1 MARRRRLGSRILKAV
16 ASPLRLNILMLLY
29 EKGSLTYTE
38 IMSHLKLNPSRDA
51 GRFAYHLKTLLS
63 MNLIEPDP
71 DSKKYL
77 LTEIGKTVV
86 EFADELDEDAF
97 KKKMLVRTSRLS
109 IENFDKNR
117 IIESLTREAGV
128 PIELAQKIA
137 REAEKR
143 LLKLGIKY
151 VTAPLIRE
159 FVNAILVEH
168 GLEEYRHKLTRVGLP
183 IYDVTQLFKRLS
195 MRSVEVEEIR
205 NAAGNRV
212 LEEYT
217 LLNILPRDIADAH
230 ISGALNIQNLGQWI
244 LKVDSVMHD
253 LRFFL
258 KRGILWKKWVSNVK
272 TMRPPKSFRAALTL
286 LANLLQMSSYE
297 ISCEQ
302 CVDYFNLYLAP
313 YIIGLS
319 NDEIKDELKLFLHTV
334 NLTLSTNVSLGFEA
348 ALPVYLTNCIAVGP
362 KGKNDG
368 VYGDYVEESQTIASL
383 TMDCLISEME
393 DNPIFNPAVIIKVRP
408 EVFSGG
414 DAEKVIYD
422 AHRLAV
428 SGITYFANI
437 FWEPLPCVSYTASG
451 FRLGCEWREDWEL
464 DTIRTGCTGYV
475 TINLPRA
482 AYEAEG
488 DRRKFFE
495 KLLGVTEKS
504 LRALEIKYRTI
515 TNRINESLLPFLS
528 QKDDGDPYFRLEN
541 SASLLSF
548 VGLSETAQSMLGK
561 LPHESNEALEFAEET
576 ANFLSSQAKTYAKKR
591 KIRCALSLMPDLQ
604 GARRL
609 ATLDVEKFGYSK
621 VFTHGGEGNHYYTNV
636 MITPQETSLTL
647 EKTLEIESRFH
658 EITPGGHLIKISSPD
673 PDADADSLLA
683 LTKKIVS
690 DYKIGLYTFDR
701 TITFCHSCQ
710 KTFINE
716 LSKCPNCN
724 STNTLTHFSRQPA
737 LYSPK
742 TT

>member
-383 TMDCLISEME
+383 TMECLMSEME